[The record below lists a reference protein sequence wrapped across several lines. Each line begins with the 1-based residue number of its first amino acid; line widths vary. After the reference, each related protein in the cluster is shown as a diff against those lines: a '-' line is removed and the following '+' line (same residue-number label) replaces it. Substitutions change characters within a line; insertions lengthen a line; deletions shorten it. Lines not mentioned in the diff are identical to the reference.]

1 MNAHLPPDHRLFDVI
16 RRTVPRY
23 TSYPTAPHF
32 SADVDGDTLDGWLDA
47 ARADGGTVS
56 LYLHIPYC
64 RSICHYC
71 GCATK
76 ATRRDEPVSTYVG
89 TLRREIARVAR
100 RLGRARVSHI
110 HWGGG
115 TPNLVPEADFAAVM
129 GDLDTLFDLSAL
141 KEHAIELDPR
151 HLSRD
156 GARFLASMGVN
167 RASLGVQDF
176 DPQVQLAIGRIQPL
190 AMVEDS
196 VAALRMAG
204 IDAINFDLIYGLPM
218 QTHASIRKTALH
230 AAGLAPGRIALF
242 GYAHVPWF
250 RPHQRLIAEDS
261 LPGAALRL
269 DLARI
274 ARETI
279 DAFGYEPIGIDHFA
293 RPEDELTVAR
303 DARRLK
309 RNFQGYTTDDA
320 ATLVGFGSSSIGR
333 TPSGYAQNSTAVG
346 QWSRAVDEDRLPV
359 ERGRALTPDDRLRA
373 AVIEELLC
381 HFDVDLKAVA
391 ATHGLPADG
400 LIADA
405 ATLAPLVE
413 EGWVDVTDGRV
424 AIEAHRTELARI
436 VASAFD
442 AYLAAGI
449 ARHSVAV

>member
-32 SADVDGDTLDGWLDA
+32 QALGGDTLDGWLAA
-47 ARADGGTVS
+47 ARRDRDAVS

-76 ATRRDEPVSTYVG
+76 ATRRDEPVSAYVA
-89 TLRREIARVAR
+89 TLRREIDLVAR
-100 RLGRARVSHI
+100 SLGRARISQI

-115 TPNLVPEADFAAVM
+115 TPNLVPEKDFAAVM
-129 GDLDTLFDLSAL
+129 GDLHRLFDLSAIR
-141 KEHAIELDPR
+141 EHAIELDPR
-151 HLSRD
+151 HVTRS

-176 DPQVQLAIGRIQPL
+176 DPEVQVAIGRVQPL
-190 AMVEDS
+190 EQVEES
-196 VAALRMAG
+196 VAALRIAG
-204 IDAINFDLIYGLPM
+204 IGSINFDLIYGLPL
-218 QTHASIRKTALH
+218 QTHASIRTTAMH
-230 AAGLAPGRIALF
+230 AAGLAPSRIAIF

-250 RPHQRLIAEDS
+250 RPHQKLIDEAT
-261 LPGAALRL
+261 LPGASMRL

-279 DAFGYEPIGIDHFA
+279 DAFGYEEIGIDHFA
-293 RPEDELTVAR
+293 RPEDDLTLAR
-303 DARRLK
+303 DARTLR

-320 ATLVGFGSSSIGR
+320 RVLVGLGATSIGR
-333 TPSGYAQNSTAVG
+333 TPLGYAQNAVAVG
-346 QWSRAVDEDRLPV
+346 NWTRHLEEGRLPV
-359 ERGRALTPDDRLRA
+359 ERGRAFTADDLMRSD
-373 AVIEELLC
+373 VIEQLLC
-381 HFDVDLKAVA
+381 FFDVDVAAVA
-391 ATHGLPADG
+391 AAHGRPADD
-400 LIADA
+400 LLADTGKLEPLA
-405 ATLAPLVE
+405 A
-413 EGWVDVTDGRV
+413 EGWVAIDGGRV
-424 AIEAHRTELARI
+424 TITQHRAEIARV

-442 AYLAAGI
+442 AYLETGA